1 MTPQSHSV
9 ILKPHSKPN
18 PVKKIILILIGFLFF
33 NVSFSQE
40 QEEIEEKQVL
50 VFGTVVH
57 TSLLCVDYSDV
68 TFGDYG
74 EIIDYNLEGKT
85 ELTDANVKK
94 IFLGHAKTVEIKNY
108 MTDEVVDTIS
118 SEEYLETRTFYLQST
133 VLSHKKWTA
142 LIIEEIEN
150 NIWDQHSN
158 KYLVTID
165 KKQNLISKYRIAY
178 YGRFGNFTCCDED
191 EEGNVLQYED
201 EDEEGNLMLRDS
213 CGRCPLF
220 LGESGCIDKD
230 LMIKQEDDLV
240 PKSFID
246 KKGKIIR
253 IK

>member
-1 MTPQSHSV
+1 MWETD
-9 ILKPHSKPN
+9 KPDSKQD
-18 PVKKIILILIGFLFF
+18 PVRKIILVLIGFLFF
-33 NVSFSQE
+33 NASFSQE

-50 VFGTVVH
+50 VFDAVVH

-68 TFGDYG
+68 TFGEYG
-74 EIIDYNLEGKT
+74 EIIDYNLESKT
-85 ELTDANVKK
+85 ELTKENVKK
-94 IFLGHAKTVEIKNY
+94 MFLGHAKTVEIKSY
-108 MTDEVVDTIS
+108 MNDEVVDTIS
-118 SEEYLETRTFYLQST
+118 SEEYLETRTFYLQSI
-133 VLSHKKWTA
+133 VLSHKKLTA

-191 EEGNVLQYED
+191 EEGNILQYEE
-201 EDEEGNLMLRDS
+201 EDEEGNLIMRDS
-213 CGRCPLF
+213 CGRCPLY
-220 LGESGCIDKD
+220 LGESGCIDTN

-240 PKSFID
+240 SKSFID
-246 KKGKIIR
+246 KKGKIIT